1 MYNVVEA
8 KTASADVASSKVA
21 KLLCSLAMRDLSLG
35 SRKQKFRLEEAKSF
49 AETCRGEKARGATRH
64 TLASKLGH
72 TCAVPTLKGFAAGT
86 RS

>member
-1 MYNVVEA
+1 MGEA
-8 KTASADVASSKVA
+8 KVASADVASSKVA
-21 KLLCSLAMRDLSLG
+21 KLLYSLAVRDLSFG
-35 SRKQKFRLEEAKSF
+35 SRKQNFLLEEVISS
-49 AETCRGEKARGATRH
+49 AEACRGEKARGATRH